1 MSHDVL
7 IYALA
12 LVVGVVAGVINT
24 LAGSGS
30 TLTLPM
36 LVFMGLPAELA
47 NGTNRV
53 GILFQNVVGI
63 VTLRRAGKL
72 PLDATT
78 WRLLVPS
85 VLGGAL
91 GALVAADLSTAQM
104 NLVIA
109 GAMLLVLG
117 LLFVHPGRWTADVSV
132 PKVRPW
138 LYPALFVVG
147 FYGGFV
153 QAGVG
158 VLLLAALIF
167 GGNFDSV
174 TANGLKL
181 VLTLMFTAVA
191 LPVFAWHGQVDWWVG
206 GLMAVGQ
213 GAGAYLAARFA
224 TQVPNAGV
232 YIRWLLIVVI
242 VATLAKVGLTL
253 V

>member
-1 MSHDVL
+1 MSHDLL

-12 LVVGVVAGVINT
+12 LAIGVVAGVINT

-63 VTLRRAGKL
+63 LTLRHAGKL
-72 PLDATT
+72 TFDRTT
-78 WRLLVPS
+78 GLLLLPTV
-85 VLGGAL
+85 VGGAA
-91 GALVAADLSTAQM
+91 GALVAADLTTAQM
-104 NLVIA
+104 NFVIG
-109 GAMLLVLG
+109 GAMVLVLG
-117 LLFVHPGRWTADVSV
+117 LLFVSPSRWTNTSQV
-132 PKVRPW
+132 PVVRAW

-158 VLLLAALIF
+158 VLLLAALVF
-167 GGNFDSV
+167 GGSFDAV

-181 VLTLMFTAVA
+181 VLTLVFTMVA
-191 LPVFAWHGQVDWWVG
+191 LPIFAWHGQVDWWVG
-206 GLMAVGQ
+206 GLMAAGQ
-213 GAGAYLAARFA
+213 GLGAFLAARFA
-224 TQVPNAGV
+224 TRVPNAAV
-232 YIRWLLIVVI
+232 YIRWLLITVI
-242 VATLAKVGLTL
+242 VVTLAKIGLT
-253 V
+253 VF